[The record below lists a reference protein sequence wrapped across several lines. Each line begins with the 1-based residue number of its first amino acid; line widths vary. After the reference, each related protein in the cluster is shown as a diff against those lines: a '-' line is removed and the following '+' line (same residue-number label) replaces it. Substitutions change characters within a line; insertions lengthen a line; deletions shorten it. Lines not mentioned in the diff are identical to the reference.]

1 MLSCPAGG
9 RSPGVAGAG
18 DVPVSPHVPQAA
30 AGSRRKGGWPRR
42 RTVEQTEITQ
52 PRDGPMHWSRIPAL
66 FLTCALL
73 TIYWSPSNPAGRP
86 SAAAGL
92 HPTNELQAGFEARPD
107 PLPWVVPASRS
118 SAALIDQRMP
128 VQAISSQELTEQA
141 TLETRRPEVQWS
153 AAGAPTWES
162 VPA

>member
-52 PRDGPMHWSRIPAL
+52 PQGGPMHWSRLLAL
-66 FLTCALL
+66 SLTCALL

-92 HPTNELQAGFEARPD
+92 HSTNGLEASFEAHPD
-107 PLPWVVPASRS
+107 PLPWVGAANHE
-118 SAALIDQRMP
+118 SA
-128 VQAISSQELTEQA
+128 
-141 TLETRRPEVQWS
+141 
-153 AAGAPTWES
+153 
-162 VPA
+162 